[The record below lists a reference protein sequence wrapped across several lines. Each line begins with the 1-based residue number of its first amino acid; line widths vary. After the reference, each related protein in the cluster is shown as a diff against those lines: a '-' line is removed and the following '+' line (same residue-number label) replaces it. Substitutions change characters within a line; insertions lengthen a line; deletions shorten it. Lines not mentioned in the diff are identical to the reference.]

1 MNMTYMTTVTKLIP
15 PAICEYC
22 GEQAPEFWVILHK
35 AGCPAGEEIEGDED
49 EDGDE
54 EEVT

>member
-1 MNMTYMTTVTKLIP
+1 MTYMTTVTKLIP